1 MTMLN
6 NSSISLVL
14 RSKLWILN
22 LLEHPNHTSTSMR
35 LIPRAPPFGDEDGCA
50 PIRRSK
56 WRLCK
61 MHDIFQSEGI
71 FVPRLLK
78 ESDMK
83 SWNTMKYHR
92 IKELQQQVMSRINK
106 KNAFTMAS
114 SSQTFSCNPFAEE
127 LSLLGGNNLSLSQS
141 HSKLESLKHC
151 H

>member
-92 IKELQQQVMSRINK
+92 IKELQQQVMSGIK
-106 KNAFTMAS
+106 QKM
-114 SSQTFSCNPFAEE
+114 
-127 LSLLGGNNLSLSQS
+127 LLLW
-141 HSKLESLKHC
+141 HHPPKHFRAILLPRSYHC
-151 H
+151 WGETI